1 MFSLETVKF
10 AKTEVA
16 TKVCRHL
23 EIEDPVIS
31 TGSTVN
37 SEVLTRIAHK
47 LDVDVSECRTSY
59 SKFEKILSFFGEQYD
74 SNLDSSEHSPTG
86 GGTISA
92 HGWRKLARACGAL
105 EFCFI
110 LNVSEAS
117 VSAKYR
123 DEFGKTYGFTDSV
136 TGRVPLLEADAG
148 AKVLFY
154 NTSNSKLKPTK
165 SFLAHAQV
173 AEIERFS
180 DGSYRVSFANFEHF
194 PSPIPRDDVQVE
206 GWNSQ
211 HAIAEIGAEGFKSM
225 ISLGGPERAEG
236 TEAEPPELVSTS
248 IQAVDKSDL
257 NTEFDVDVRPDTGS
271 LRLYKGMTFTPHYAL
286 GEFIDN
292 SITSAMRNKAELE
305 AAFGSDYALNISV
318 RFDALT
324 NSLEVSD
331 NAAGIKREDIGL
343 ALKAGATSNENQIG
357 LSKYGIGMKAA
368 AFWFGATL
376 ELETHP
382 LGESSGYYVTLDIA
396 GDEALPAHVSVKP
409 IDHRG
414 NPGTVLRVK
423 NLWSGVPK
431 TRAAN
436 ATKRYLPS
444 IYRSFIQTEDLD
456 PDQVPTVITFEGQVL
471 TYEAP
476 ELLRAPFWPS
486 QDGPAPGSVERTW
499 RQELVIELESGIEI
513 RGWVGIL
520 KTMSRDSSGLT
531 LFYNKKAIAGAVP
544 TGELNADDERTPD
557 RSYRPRGL
565 FKQSGS
571 KTDQTFVGE
580 FDVSALGKTITT
592 NDVRWTPEQREEFE
606 NLLVQKLQA
615 GSPDFGEGETLI
627 KMASNVMRRQSA
639 RSAKTVEEVL
649 ESDRQ
654 LQEIAQARLDG
665 NIKHGSD
672 EKTYPL
678 PSSFSSEDLEGAV
691 ISIELTDDEGHNH
704 AFKLSLGQSR
714 SADFLSLRNLNE
726 SRHEIDVNM
735 AHPILDSVDAGD
747 KDIRRV
753 VQVLSLALGVA
764 EVFADTDEGLALR
777 RKFNNSLDLLG
788 AWKEEN

>member
-10 AKTEVA
+10 AKAEVA
-16 TKVCRHL
+16 RQVCRHL
-23 EIEDPVIS
+23 EIDGPEIS
-31 TGSTVN
+31 AGSTIN
-37 SEVLTRIAHK
+37 SEVFTRIAHK
-47 LDVDVSECRTSY
+47 FALDVSECRTSY
-59 SKFEKILSFFGEQYD
+59 GKFEKLLNFFGEQYD
-74 SNLDSSEHSPTG
+74 PNLDSSEHSPTG

-105 EFCFI
+105 DFCFI

-117 VSAKYR
+117 VSEKYR
-123 DEFGKTYGFTDSV
+123 DEFGKSYGFTDSV

-148 AKVLFY
+148 ARVLFY

-165 SFLAHAQV
+165 SFLAHAQI
-173 AEIERFS
+173 ADIERFS
-180 DGSYRVSFANFEHF
+180 DGSYRVSFSNFEYL
-194 PSPIPRDDVQVE
+194 PSPISKDDVHVE

-211 HAIAEIGAEGFKSM
+211 HAIAEIGSDGFKSL
-225 ISLGGPERAEG
+225 ISQVNLARTKVLQAQAPEQVHHA
-236 TEAEPPELVSTS
+236 
-248 IQAVDKSDL
+248 IQVDDKS
-257 NTEFDVDVRPDTGS
+257 TRSSEFDVDVRPDTGS
-271 LRLYKGMTFTPHYAL
+271 LRLYKGMVFTPHYAL

-292 SITSAMRNKAELE
+292 SITSAMRNKSELE
-305 AAFGSDYALNISV
+305 AAFGPDYKLKIDVS
-318 RFDALT
+318 FDSAN

-331 NAAGIKREDIGL
+331 NAAGIKRDDIGL
-343 ALKAGATSNENQIG
+343 ALKAGATSNENQLG

-382 LGESSGYYVTLDIA
+382 LGESTGYKVTLDIT
-396 GDEALPAHVSVKP
+396 GDGALPAHVSVKP
-409 IDHRG
+409 IPHRG
-414 NPGTVLRVK
+414 GPGTVLRVK

-431 TRAAN
+431 TRASN

-444 IYRSFIQTEDLD
+444 IYRSFIQSEDLD
-456 PDQVPTVITFEGQVL
+456 ADQVPTVITYEGQIL
-471 TYEAP
+471 SYESP

-486 QDGPAPGSVERTW
+486 QDGPAPGSAERTW
-499 RQELVIELESGIEI
+499 RQAVDIVLESGVEI

-544 TGELNADDERTPD
+544 TGELSADDERTPD

-615 GSPDFGEGETLI
+615 GSAEFGQGETLI

-639 RSAKTVEEVL
+639 RSAKTVEEVF

-654 LQEIAQARLDG
+654 LQQIAQTRLDG
-665 NIKHGSD
+665 NIKHGFD
-672 EKTYPL
+672 GAANPL
-678 PSSFSSEDLEGAV
+678 PSAFSSDDLEGAI

-704 AFKLSLGQSR
+704 SFKLSLGQSR
-714 SADFLSLRNLNE
+714 SSDFLSLRNL
-726 SRHEIDVNM
+726 SDSTHEIDVNM

-788 AWKEEN
+788 AWREEN